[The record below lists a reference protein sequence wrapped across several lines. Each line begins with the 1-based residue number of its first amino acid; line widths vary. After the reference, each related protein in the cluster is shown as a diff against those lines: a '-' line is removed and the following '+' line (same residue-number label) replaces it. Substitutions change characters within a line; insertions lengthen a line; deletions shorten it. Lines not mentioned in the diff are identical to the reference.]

1 MTQRYFSHTK
11 KIPIVVGLVSISILL
26 WIIFASVYF
35 MVRDEYAIRNF
46 QRSAFTF
53 AESSQSAVL
62 APTSAPTSI
71 PIAPQ
76 APTAVPTV
84 MVPTNVIVPQP
95 TQTIGSGTV
104 PTPTPLPFVQ
114 PSGSSRTPITIPT
127 LVKASGKLTPTHTSR
142 SSPTP
147 TPRLPYSHIHIVLRF
162 PDVDPFVS
170 RIQTAQIVFYRQD
183 SNGAWVR
190 LPETKS
196 FTNMRRIGKGD
207 YFENEDDVEIKI
219 RVGPLNKNALK
230 NISHARYGMYIK
242 GISTIGRFFTG
253 IVLKETKIKGVSPL
267 IQCGITASSVKE
279 CGDLVA
285 LRDEKPLFSGDSDGF
300 LDASPS
306 YNRIDLR
313 DLEHTAFMYHK
324 NGGGDTDRA
333 SDYNGDGVVDDTDI
347 AIIAEYYGL
356 RGDDIH

>member
-26 WIIFASVYF
+26 WTVFVSVYF

-62 APTSAPTSI
+62 APTSAPTNI

-84 MVPTNVIVPQP
+84 MVPTGRV
-95 TQTIGSGTV
+95 S
-104 PTPTPLPFVQ
+104 TPTPLPFVQ

-147 TPRLPYSHIHIVLRF
+147 TPRLPYSRIHIVLRF

-170 RIQTAQIVFYRQD
+170 RIQTAQIVFYRQG

-230 NISHARYGMYIK
+230 KVSHARYGMYIK

-253 IVLKETKIKGVSPL
+253 IVLKETKIKGVSSL

-306 YNRIDLR
+306 YNKIDLR
-313 DLEHTAFMYHK
+313 DLEYTAFMYHK

-347 AIIAEYYGL
+347 AIIAEHYGL